1 MSAIMV
7 DTDGEFCSM
16 TVLEDD
22 DLGSPLSG
30 EFLQDIGDIQ
40 EVSQTIGENGSA
52 SFSAAEYTYLGNSPG
67 SNGSV
72 STDITDPLSP
82 ASSPSSNSVPATAG
96 GTEDPSS
103 KQLSLECRVC
113 SDKASGFHYGV
124 HACEGCKGFFRRTIR
139 LKLVYDRCERACK
152 IQKKNRNKCQY
163 CRFEKCLSVGMSHNA
178 IRFGRMPRSEKAK
191 LTAEMLTGEQDVKDS
206 QMGDLLSLAKLIYE
220 AYQKNFNMNK
230 VKARAILTGRGSNSV
245 CFLSHYRGQKWPP
258 SPGNSATA
266 VLQVAGGIAAFK
278 RNY

>member
-163 CRFEKCLSVGMSHNA
+163 CRFEKCLSVGMSHNGERC
-178 IRFGRMPRSEKAK
+178 IVGVLKGLKGLLLDSIFQYRRGPMPPQNPLEARNEHLGFFNIPS
-191 LTAEMLTGEQDVKDS
+191 TAP
-206 QMGDLLSLAKLIYE
+206 
-220 AYQKNFNMNK
+220 
-230 VKARAILTGRGSNSV
+230 
-245 CFLSHYRGQKWPP
+245 H
-258 SPGNSATA
+258 
-266 VLQVAGGIAAFK
+266 IA
-278 RNY
+278 